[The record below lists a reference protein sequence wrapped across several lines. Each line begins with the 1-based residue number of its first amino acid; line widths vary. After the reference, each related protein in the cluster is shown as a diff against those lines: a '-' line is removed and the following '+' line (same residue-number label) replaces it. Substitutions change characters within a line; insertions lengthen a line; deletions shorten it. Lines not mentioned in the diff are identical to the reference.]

1 MPAGG
6 PSICN
11 YTAAVPLVELILLL
25 VLGLFAG
32 AIGGLVGVGGSIVII
47 PILTLLMSRDQH
59 LSQAAAMIVNVF
71 VAASALLRH
80 HQALAVRWDVVAR
93 MLPFGLLFII
103 IGVEASNQIDGE
115 ILKKIYGGFL
125 LYVIVFNVTKLFQD
139 GGQSADAAR
148 PRIGWGPV
156 GFIGGLM
163 GLVAGL
169 LGIGGGPI
177 AMPLLQRV
185 CNLPLRQ
192 AIAASSAVMC
202 LTSIVGAVRKNATLA
217 EHMDAAGH
225 ALGLQDSL
233 LIAAALAPTA
243 MVGALIGAGL
253 THTLPLRWVRV
264 AFILLM
270 TWASASMLGLV

>member
-1 MPAGG
+1 MLAPG
-6 PSICN
+6 
-11 YTAAVPLVELILLL
+11 ELIGLV

-80 HQALAVRWDVVAR
+80 HQAMAVRWDVVVR
-93 MLPFGLLFII
+93 MLPFGVLFII

-125 LYVIVFNVTKLFQD
+125 LYVIVFNVIKLFQD
-139 GGQSADAAR
+139 GGQSPDAAQ

-177 AMPLLQRV
+177 AMPLLQRI

-202 LTSIVGAVRKNATLA
+202 LTSIVGAVRKNATLGVHVPA
-217 EHMDAAGH
+217 RQPAHSRRPGSDGGGRRSARCRAHPHAAP
-225 ALGLQDSL
+225 A
-233 LIAAALAPTA
+233 
-243 MVGALIGAGL
+243 VGARGIHLAYDLGQREHARAGVKCPTMVYSPAL
-253 THTLPLRWVRV
+253 
-264 AFILLM
+264 
-270 TWASASMLGLV
+270 